1 MSASDPKRTSAVL
14 LLCIALLSSDDVVRC
29 SARAATPMR
38 RRNFIAGLASAVAD
52 DGDRDVM
59 AGADAALGPP
69 SYFSILIM
77 RVVVAPQSS
86 QV

>member
-1 MSASDPKRTSAVL
+1 
-14 LLCIALLSSDDVVRC
+14 
-29 SARAATPMR
+29 MR
-38 RRNFIAGLASAVAD
+38 RRNFIAGLASAAAD

-59 AGADAALGPP
+59 AGADAALWLP